1 MQPHAVRVEVTTVEI
16 MVEVMA
22 GMMMEV
28 MV

>member
-1 MQPHAVRVEVTTVEI
+1 MQPHAVRVEVTIVEI